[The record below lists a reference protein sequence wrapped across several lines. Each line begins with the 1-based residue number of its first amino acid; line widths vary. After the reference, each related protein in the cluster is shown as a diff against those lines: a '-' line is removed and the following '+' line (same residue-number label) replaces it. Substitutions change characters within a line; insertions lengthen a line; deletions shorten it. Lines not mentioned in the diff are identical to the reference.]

1 MTILLKEMAEIV
13 PGAVLIGNGEVDVAG
28 IEYHSKLIKPGSA
41 FVAISGFVRDG
52 NDFADEAIKSGAI
65 AVVTEK
71 EAERSVPQM
80 IVSDARAALADLAAA
95 FYAHPD
101 RKIKVCGVTGTNGK
115 TTSCFLIKRI
125 LEARGKKVG
134 LINSLVYDTGRQK
147 IAASRTTPESLD
159 IFRLLHSMKKNL
171 CVNAVIEISSHALA
185 LHRVKNIDINVALFT
200 NLTRDHLDFHRNID
214 DYLAVKA
221 TLLETVRGED
231 KWAIINYDSLEFR
244 GLIERVLG
252 SYMTYSL
259 GDRNADVY
267 LQDYQMAPD
276 GSRFEIHT
284 PMGNRKVNFRL
295 PGRFNLYNA
304 LAATAA
310 AMASGADIDTVVR
323 GLEDAAVVPGRL
335 ERVDRG
341 APFSV
346 FIDYAHTPDALRR
359 TIETLREMGKGR
371 VLTLFGCG
379 GDRDHGKRPLMGEAV
394 TSISDYAVL
403 TSDNSRSEK
412 PQQIFEDVKPG
423 FAPGAKIDIIED
435 RREAI
440 AHILK
445 EAHDNDVIL
454 LAGKGDENYQ
464 EIGGVK
470 YPWSDRDVAKEE
482 LHKLGFGA

>member
-1 MTILLKEMAEIV
+1 VTILLKEMAEVV
-13 PGAVLIGNGEVDVAG
+13 PGAVLVGNEEVDVTG

-52 NDFADEAIKSGAI
+52 NDFADEAIKSGAV

-71 EAERSVPQM
+71 EAARSVPQM
-80 IVSDARAALADLAAA
+80 IVSDARAALADLAAT
-95 FYAHPD
+95 FYTLAD

-115 TTSCFLIKRI
+115 TTSCFLIKNI

-134 LINSLVYDTGRQK
+134 LINSLVYDTGSQK
-147 IAASRTTPESLD
+147 IAALRTTPESLD
-159 IFRLLHSMKKNL
+159 IFRLLYAMKKNL

-200 NLTRDHLDFHRNID
+200 NFTRDHLDFHHDMD
-214 DYLAVKA
+214 DYLNAKA
-221 TLLETVRGED
+221 TLLDKVCGED
-231 KWAIINYDSLEFR
+231 KWAIINYDCPEFR
-244 GLIERVLG
+244 GFIERVSG

-259 GDRNADVY
+259 RDQNADVY
-267 LQDYQMAPD
+267 LQNYQLTPD

-284 PMGNRKVNFRL
+284 PMGGCTVNFRL

-310 AMASGADIDTVVR
+310 AMASGADIDAVVR
-323 GLEDAAVVPGRL
+323 GLESSTVVPGRL
-335 ERVDRG
+335 ERVESD

-346 FIDYAHTPDALRR
+346 FIDYAHTPDALKR
-359 TIETLREMGKGR
+359 TIEALNELGRGR

-379 GDRDHGKRPLMGEAV
+379 GDRDRGKRPLMGEAV

-412 PQQIFEDVKPG
+412 PQRIFEDVKPG
-423 FAPGAKIDIIED
+423 FVPGAKIDIIED

-470 YPWSDRDVAKEE
+470 YPWSDRDVAKEQ